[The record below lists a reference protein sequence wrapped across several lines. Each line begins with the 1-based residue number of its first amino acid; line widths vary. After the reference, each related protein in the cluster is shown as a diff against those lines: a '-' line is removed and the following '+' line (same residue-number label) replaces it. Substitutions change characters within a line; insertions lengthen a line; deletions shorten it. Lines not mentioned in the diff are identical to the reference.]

1 MAKAKTKTKR
11 ATSKPK
17 PRTKRTRKSKT
28 TAAAAAETKPE
39 EEKEKSVV
47 LRVEPIP
54 EEEQENPSISRET
67 FYATRTGKPLRGGQ
81 EQRRPF
87 YFRETP
93 YGLIFLFLGGTAAL
107 AYFIYQ
113 MYLDGRLPGF
123 TPKPTTS
130 TPRGGLFS
138 EGGPDAWTYVVIGL
152 VVLLVGATLEITGI
166 GRRIA
171 ESLAGLFLS
180 RGKGK
185 DDEDEGGND
194 DNEDDE
200 DDEEDESGGEG
211 DKKRFLSFGAP
222 FRARYALGSS
232 GDWTTGFLKY
242 VQLGGEEHL
251 VQVDNNRVVSDL
263 ERLHKETEEL
273 REELRAK
280 KPTNRLEVAHYK
292 NRIKDLER
300 QIDEKFEELKKEEI
314 DWHEPLER

>member
-11 ATSKPK
+11 AASKPK

-28 TAAAAAETKPE
+28 TAAAAAETKPEPE

-185 DDEDEGGND
+185 EDDGEDGGEGGA
-194 DNEDDE
+194 DE
-200 DDEEDESGGEG
+200 DDEEDEKDNSPEPKWKRLKLGEVFVATFTRG
-211 DKKRFLSFGAP
+211 DGTWGRGAIMGVELAGKKFYVEVDDLAAREIKRHVESLKELEAKQNKNP
-222 FRARYALGSS
+222 VDRA
-232 GDWTTGFLKY
+232 FMN
-242 VQLGGEEHL
+242 QF
-251 VQVDNNRVVSDL
+251 
-263 ERLHKETEEL
+263 
-273 REELRAK
+273 AK
-280 KPTNRLEVAHYK
+280 KIEQNF
-292 NRIKDLER
+292 
-300 QIDEKFEELKKEEI
+300 EKLKKNKIESYTRI
-314 DWHEPLER
+314 DPNS